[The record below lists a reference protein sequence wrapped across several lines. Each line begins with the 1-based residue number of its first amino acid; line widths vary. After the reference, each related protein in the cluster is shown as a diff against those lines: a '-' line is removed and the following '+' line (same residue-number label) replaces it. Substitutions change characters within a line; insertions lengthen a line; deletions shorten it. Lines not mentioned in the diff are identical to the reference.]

1 MVGRIACRSIATRI
15 DAVSSERIDESLNV
29 KRILILSALLP
40 ALLGSACTSLKGALG
55 NSDSEAVKQSNALM
69 KSGQPEQAIDVLQ
82 TAHQARPDDAEVN
95 VALRNRR
102 ATYVN
107 DELRAAG
114 SAWALGDTESAFD
127 HLGNAR
133 RADPTN
139 QRVSQTVARLQRRV
153 ALGSELAQAERVR
166 QNEPGRAMEIVR
178 RVLDEQPDF
187 TEAIQ
192 LRDSLLQQQQRE
204 HPVQPRL
211 TDALRKPVS
220 LNFKSQPLENIFDAI
235 SRTTGVNFVFDQE
248 VQTSAPSSLFA
259 SRTTA
264 EDAINMLLRTNQ
276 LAKKVLDEH
285 TLLVYS
291 ARSEKSRAYK
301 EYMMRTFFLSNADA
315 KNVVSA
321 LRQMVKPKDVYV
333 DERTNAVIVRD
344 SPESIKVAER
354 IVQAL
359 DLPQSEVTMDVQV
372 LEVNSDETVDL
383 GVQYPQE
390 LGFSIEHPYERVHTT
405 IGDLLSLNRSNIAVS
420 GDGGAKLRMAIRMLQ
435 NQGKTKILA
444 NPKVRVRNNEK
455 ADITVGERVPIV
467 TTTTNNGVTSESIS
481 YQDVGLQLVVQPRIS
496 LNNEVSVQVKLE
508 VSSILGQVAT
518 KTGLIAYRLGTR
530 KAETLMTARDSETQV
545 LAGLINQKE
554 TSATSGLPYL
564 SRIPGLGRAFGTDK
578 SEGGRAE
585 IVLLITPHIERNLAL
600 PASAVTT
607 FMSGTEGE
615 VTTEPMTFGHPDGSG
630 APASVPAAMPKGAPA
645 LSDSVG
651 RFDANA
657 TMHPA
662 ELDRNPAGSG
672 ARTAPASG
680 GTVEPAPAGG
690 TDKAAP
696 DTSGA
701 KEKGAA
707 KTSMQGGAAT
717 HGDGQPFAAGPSSRL
732 VAGPAHPRTM

>member
-1 MVGRIACRSIATRI
+1 M
-15 DAVSSERIDESLNV
+15 
-29 KRILILSALLP
+29 KRILIMSTLLL
-40 ALLGSACTSLKGALG
+40 ALLGSACTSLKGAPG
-55 NSDSEAVKQSNALM
+55 GADNDAVKQSNALM
-69 KSGQPEQAIDVLQ
+69 KSGQPEQAIDVLDA
-82 TAHQARPDDAEVN
+82 AHKARPDDAEVN
-95 VALRNRR
+95 VALQGRR
-102 ATYVN
+102 TTYVN

-114 SAWALGDTESAFD
+114 SAWALGDTEGAFE

-133 RADPTN
+133 RADPSS
-139 QRVSQTVARLQRRV
+139 QRVSQAMARLQRRV
-153 ALGSELAQAERVR
+153 QLGNELAQAERVR
-166 QNEPGRAMEIVR
+166 QNSPAHALEIVKH
-178 RVLDEQPDF
+178 VLDEQPDF
-187 TEAIQ
+187 ADAIQ
-192 LRDSLLQQQQRE
+192 LRDSLQQQQRRE

-211 TDALRKPVS
+211 ADALRKPVS
-220 LNFKSQPLENIFDAI
+220 LNFRSQPLENIFDAI
-235 SRTTGVNFVFDQE
+235 SRTTGVNFVFDQD

-264 EDAINMLLRTNQ
+264 EDAINLLLRTNQ
-276 LAKKVLDEH
+276 LEKKVLDEH
-285 TLLVYS
+285 TLLVYP
-291 ARSEKSRAYK
+291 ARAEKGRAYK

-344 SPESIKVAER
+344 TPESIKVAER

-372 LEVNSDETVDL
+372 LEVNSDETIDL

-390 LGFSIEHPYERVHTT
+390 LGFAIEHPYERIHTT
-405 IGDLLSLNRSNIAVS
+405 IGDLLSLNRNNIAVS

-435 NQGKTKILA
+435 TQGKTKILA

-508 VSSILGQVAT
+508 VSNILAQVTT

-530 KAETLMTARDSETQV
+530 RAETLMTASDNQTQV
-545 LAGLINQKE
+545 LAGLIDQKDIS
-554 TSATSGLPYL
+554 TTSGLPYL
-564 SRIPGLGRAFGTDK
+564 SRIPGVGRAFGTNK

-585 IVLLITPHIERNLAL
+585 IVLLITPHIERNLDL

-615 VTTEPMTFGHPDGSG
+615 VTTEPMTFGRPDAG
-630 APASVPAAMPKGAPA
+630 APAAAPAAAPKGTPA
-645 LSDSVG
+645 LSDPVG
-651 RFDANA
+651 RFDAGA
-657 TMHPA
+657 TAHPA
-662 ELDRNPAGSG
+662 ELDGKPAGPG
-672 ARTAPASG
+672 PRAAPAG
-680 GTVEPAPAGG
+680 GGAVEPAPAGG
-690 TDKAAP
+690 SDKAVP
-696 DTSGA
+696 DTGDA
-701 KEKGAA
+701 KDKSAA
-707 KTSMQGGAAT
+707 KTSSIQGGTAA
-717 HGDGQPFAAGPSSRL
+717 HGAAKKVAVSLSSRHAAGPARR
-732 VAGPAHPRTM
+732 APAPLM